1 MVQMVKNLP
10 AIQETCVCSLGQ
22 GDSLEKA
29 MAAHSSL
36 LAWRIPWRCSPWGY
50 VVVVLTITLRGVFK
64 SPTVTVELRSIS
76 PFSSVSFSSYILM
89 VYGHFNVDAYIVL
102 SSCCIKNS
110 ISPFVS

>member
-1 MVQMVKNLP
+1 
-10 AIQETCVCSLGQ
+10 
-22 GDSLEKA
+22 

-50 VVVVLTITLRGVFK
+50 VVVVLTITVRGVFK

-89 VYGHFNVDAYIVL
+89 VYGHFNVDAYIVM